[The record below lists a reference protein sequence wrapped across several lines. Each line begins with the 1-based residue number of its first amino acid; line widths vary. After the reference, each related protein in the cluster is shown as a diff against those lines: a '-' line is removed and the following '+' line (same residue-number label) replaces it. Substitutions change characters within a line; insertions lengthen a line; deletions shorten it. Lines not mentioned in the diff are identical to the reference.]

1 MKGTVVVTGIPGTG
15 KTTVCNIVQKY
26 AEEAGV
32 KVNLLNYGT
41 ITLEVLAKR
50 GEARERDAMRKS
62 DLSIQRE
69 VQKEVAQLISNR
81 INQREALTLIDT
93 HMAIKTSGGY
103 MPGMP
108 SHVMQLLD
116 PKLFVLV
123 EAKPSEIS
131 SRRMKDSTR
140 KRDDATE
147 EAVKEELLFSRSM
160 GSACAVLTGAP
171 VKIVLNSEG
180 KPEEAAREII
190 RTLGVL

>member
-1 MKGTVVVTGIPGTG
+1 MKGTVVITGIPGTG
-15 KTTVCNIVQKY
+15 KSTVCNLVQKF

-32 KVNLLNYGT
+32 KVSLLNYGT
-41 ITLEVLAKR
+41 ITLEILKKR
-50 GEARERDAMRKS
+50 GDATERDAMRKS
-62 DLSIQRE
+62 DLSVQRE
-69 VQKEVAQLISNR
+69 VQKEVAQVISDR
-81 INQREALTLIDT
+81 IGHAKELTLIDT

-108 SHVMQLLD
+108 RHVMELLA

-140 KRDDATE
+140 RRDDATD
-147 EAVKEELLFSRSM
+147 EAVKEELLFSRFM

-171 VKIVLNSEG
+171 VKIVMNSEG
-180 KPEEAAREII
+180 KAEEAAREILK
-190 RTLGVL
+190 TLGVL